1 MKMVPNNK
9 GVSLINSNHLSTVQV
24 NLRSQTPVPS
34 SEWMEGVMVFLGY
47 NLVIEGVPIDIAEQ
61 YG

>member
-1 MKMVPNNK
+1 MKVAPNDE
-9 GVSLINSNHLSTVQV
+9 GVSLMNSNHLSTVQV
-24 NLRSQTPVPS
+24 NLGSQTPVPS

-47 NLVIEGVPIDIAEQ
+47 NLVIEGVAIDIAEQ

>member
-1 MKMVPNNK
+1 MKVVPNNK
-9 GVSLINSNHLSTVQV
+9 GVSLMNSNHLSTVQV
-24 NLRSQTPVPS
+24 NLRSQTPVLS

-47 NLVIEGVPIDIAEQ
+47 NLVIEGVPIDITEQ